1 MDKLRNLKGYLFVAV
16 AGSLWGIGGFFVT
29 KMSDTG
35 ASSLMTAFTGHLLA
49 FLPLLLFLLA
59 KKGFKGLKISKKGLI
74 FSILLGVLTK
84 GIFKVC
90 LDTSMTKVGVSTTTI
105 LMYLAPVWTAIMAMI
120 FFKEKLRGYQKFALA
135 LNLAGC
141 FLMVTGGNL
150 AEFNISGIGLVLG
163 VMAGILYALSTIL
176 GKIGTSG
183 VFLSLAK
190 SLYCK
195 IPSVT

>member
-1 MDKLRNLKGYLFVAV
+1 
-16 AGSLWGIGGFFVT
+16 
-29 KMSDTG
+29 
-35 ASSLMTAFTGHLLA
+35 MTL
-49 FLPLLLFLLA
+49 
-59 KKGFKGLKISKKGLI
+59 
-74 FSILLGVLTK
+74 
-84 GIFKVC
+84 
-90 LDTSMTKVGVSTTTI
+90 VGVETTTI

-183 VFLSLAK
+183 DDPLTMAVYMLMFSSITTSLFARPWEHLELFTNNTFMFWSLLGGVLSGSIANLF
-190 SLYCK
+190 
-195 IPSVT
+195 